1 MKDEQLFCLLF
12 INYPSLNWR
21 EGFADSPIPSV
32 NVSACSQI
40 QKSELCKRDWGAG
53 IWLLL

>member
-1 MKDEQLFCLLF
+1 MKDEQLFLFFFVLLF

-32 NVSACSQI
+32 NVSACSQM
-40 QKSELCKRDWGAG
+40 QKSELCKRD
-53 IWLLL
+53 